1 MSVIALALASI
12 PNRMIAFGFFRQWFE
27 PPMLSLKIICFL
39 MPFAVLCL
47 RMFEQI
53 FNGDDGAVEGLS
65 GILFALFYFSLL
77 IISSVCAVTIAL
89 RSDPV
94 LYWYD
99 SYNYAELFTLNM
111 LIDTAAVT
119 MALVCIFCANDLQFQ
134 RNRLV
139 CILLLFWG
147 FSVLHYVFGGPDLF
161 HRYVIDNTHIK
172 FLPYI
177 ALSVI
182 FAEFG
187 CALRRRQ
194 AQQG

>member
-1 MSVIALALASI
+1 
-12 PNRMIAFGFFRQWFE
+12 
-27 PPMLSLKIICFL
+27 MLSLKIICFL
-39 MPFAVLCL
+39 MPIAVLYL

-53 FNGDDGAVEGLS
+53 LNGSDGASEGQS
-65 GILFALFYFSLL
+65 GILFTFFYFSLL
-77 IISSVCAVTIAL
+77 IISAVCAVTIAL
-89 RSDPV
+89 RSDP
-94 LYWYD
+94 
-99 SYNYAELFTLNM
+99 AELFTLNM

-119 MALVCIFCANDLQFQ
+119 MALICIFCANDLQFQ

-147 FSVLHYVFGGPDLF
+147 LSVLHYVFGGPDLF

-182 FAEFG
+182 FAALG
-187 CALRRRQ
+187 YALRRRQ
-194 AQQG
+194 VQQG